1 MTIDEHVVHE
11 IVGEIWGSM
20 LGLDTAPI
28 EVCAP
33 EDLAREVRGAVQ
45 ITGAW
50 EGAVV
55 FECGEAVAAAFTA
68 AMLGLEDEE
77 AEEADVHD
85 VVGELANMLGG
96 NLKAVVGSEARLSLP
111 TVVVGANLEISVP
124 GSVVQSKTAYGT
136 DAGCF
141 SIVVVAKA

>member
-1 MTIDEHVVHE
+1 MTIDENVIHE

-20 LGLDTAPI
+20 LELEAAPI
-28 EVCAP
+28 EVCEAP
-33 EDLAREVRGAVQ
+33 DMEREVRAAVQ

-55 FECGEAVAAAFTA
+55 FECGDSVAAAFTA
-68 AMLGLEDEE
+68 AMLGLDDEKPDE
-77 AEEADVHD
+77 SDIHD

-96 NLKAVVGSEARLSLP
+96 NLKAVVGAEARLSLP
-111 TVVVGANLEISVP
+111 TVVVGAHLEVSVP
-124 GSVVQSKTAYGT
+124 GSVVQTQTAYGT
-136 DAGCF
+136 DVGCF